1 MNKVAT
7 CWVTTFQLTSEEPF
21 LASPL
26 GGAFLLERAMLE
38 SFFDWLRRFFFADD
52 DASRHGKVKS
62 LLDLLSFPT
71 VATIVCGI
79 TYVVGLLTGATQ

>member
-1 MNKVAT
+1 
-7 CWVTTFQLTSEEPF
+7 
-21 LASPL
+21 
-26 GGAFLLERAMLE
+26 MLE

-62 LLDLLSFPT
+62 LLDLLSFPI
-71 VATIVCGI
+71 VAAIVCGI